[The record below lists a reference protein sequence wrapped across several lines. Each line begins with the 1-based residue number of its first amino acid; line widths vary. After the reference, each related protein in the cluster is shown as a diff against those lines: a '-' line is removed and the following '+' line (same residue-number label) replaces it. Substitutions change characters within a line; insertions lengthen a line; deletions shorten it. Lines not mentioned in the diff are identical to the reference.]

1 MPVTQYAY
9 NVNGGYSNEIQNA
22 PGAPFVTIPGQAPTA
37 LGAVVTPHLERYIFN
52 KIMGTEPEPY
62 FASLRLFMFGQTPVE
77 VPLDQYT
84 WSEKPSQRYALNAD
98 DGASPVGTEI
108 VAAIP
113 GVSGA
118 YQTYDIPIPDADLPY
133 VALNNDIMFRNQGY
147 GTIIAKTTGSPS
159 TITVRSLVSAGL
171 PAVLQGDRLP
181 LMGEIRADGMENI
194 VNVQRIST
202 VERSNYVATFMRST
216 KWGRKEQLNW
226 KNGGTTDYMEK
237 NEREVMLDLKYDAL
251 VNFWAGKKEMRLLA
265 GNTDY
270 AKGMDGID
278 PQMRAGGSAT
288 ATTSLGNLIA
298 TFESM
303 GHNTNY
309 QARSG
314 TRYVFA
320 RQELLTILSK
330 EYKSLQ
336 TRYTPNDM
344 VANMDLDKI
353 KYGGQN
359 YVLVPVEP
367 FGDVNYFQ
375 TDWADRMYVIDTG
388 CVQTIKQKGLP
399 FMDINGMMDNH
410 LQSFRDNPRSLRDY
424 KVWSA
429 EINIS
434 LKMYEP
440 RGSYIITVV

>member
-1 MPVTQYAY
+1 MPVTQYGYA
-9 NVNGGYSNEIQNA
+9 VNGGYSNEIQNA
-22 PGAPFVTIPGQAPTA
+22 PGAPFITNAGQAPTA
-37 LGAVVTPHLERYIFN
+37 LGAAATPHLERFIFN
-52 KIMGTEPEPY
+52 KIMGTDPEPY

-77 VPLDQYT
+77 VPLDQYE
-84 WSEKPSQRYALNAD
+84 WSEKPSQRYALNANNGTAD
-98 DGASPVGTEI
+98 PVGTQI
-108 VAAIP
+108 VAAI
-113 GVSGA
+113 GGATGA
-118 YQTYDIPIPDADLPY
+118 YQQYNIPIPDSDLPF
-133 VALNNDIMFRNQGY
+133 VALNNDIMFGNQGY
-147 GTIIAKTTGSPS
+147 GTIIAKTPGTPS
-159 TITVRSLVSAGL
+159 TITVQSLVSAGL

-181 LMGEIRADGMENI
+181 MMGEIRADGMETI
-194 VNVQRIST
+194 VNVQRMST
-202 VERSNYVATFMRST
+202 VERYNYVATFMRST
-216 KWGRKEQLNW
+216 KWARKELLNW
-226 KNGGTTDYMEK
+226 QNGGTTDFIEK
-237 NEREVMLDLKYDAL
+237 NQQEVILNLKYDAL
-251 VNFWAGKKEMRLLA
+251 VNFWAGKKEMRLLST
-265 GNTDY
+265 GDY

-288 ATTSLGNLIA
+288 ATTTLGNLIA
-298 TFESM
+298 TFEAM
-303 GHNTNY
+303 GQNTNY

-336 TRYTPNDM
+336 TRYSPNDM

-353 KYGGQN
+353 KFGGQN

-367 FGDVNYFQ
+367 FGDINYFQ
-375 TDWADRMYVIDTG
+375 SDWADRMYVIDTG

-399 FMDINGMMDNH
+399 FMDINNMMENH

-434 LKMYEP
+434 LKMVEP
-440 RGSYIITVV
+440 RGSYVINVI